1 MTKYALI
8 IEGCWCGT
16 THIHK
21 LCNTMYEAILEAKDF
36 IDEQLDYDDEKVKD
50 AICKFAENDF
60 QCLEDMLTIDEVE
73 VD

>member
-8 IEGCWCGT
+8 VEGCWCGA

-36 IDEQLDYDDEKVKD
+36 IDEQLGYDDEKVKD
-50 AICKFAENDF
+50 AIYKFAENDF
-60 QCLEDMLTIDEVE
+60 QFFDDMFTIDEVE
-73 VD
+73 VE